1 MCVLFIPRC
10 GTSFQSQPA
19 AKVGSLIG
27 AERGLTTTRI
37 KEAEEKNMVLSC
49 LWSVYTLKMW
59 QNELKHQ
66 KEREAFFV
74 HSWFTLTRFFFLLL
88 CVNYQLSKA
97 YSQLLYYLPLSLF
110 FFLEVWP
117 SSFVNEDTT
126 LSSSGHCVFSLPIM
140 SVNGGLL
147 QKWEEI
153 RIGLS
158 AFGVG
163 TLMRWR
169 WTGQKSTV
177 CPGLFPRYLEER
189 LIPFRPWDKRCE
201 HETSLNLSR
210 ITDPS
215 NWF

>member
-1 MCVLFIPRC
+1 MRVVYPALWDFLSVTACSQSRLSDWG
-10 GTSFQSQPA
+10 GTRLNDNTNQRSWRKKYGIIVSVECLYTEDVAKWAQTSKGEGSFLCSQ
-19 AKVGSLIG
+19 LIH
-27 AERGLTTTRI
+27 TNT
-37 KEAEEKNMVLSC
+37 
-49 LWSVYTLKMW
+49 
-59 QNELKHQ
+59 
-66 KEREAFFV
+66 
-74 HSWFTLTRFFFLLL
+74 FFFLLL

-163 TLMRWR
+163 MLMRWR